1 MKKLRRVIYIVLI
14 HVLAIAG
21 VGAIV
26 WSYNHFSGWNKASKA
41 YSKNITKIS
50 KGMHVQEAR
59 SIMGE
64 FGMDEKYHAKV
75 SYQRRTSSNDT
86 TFVIV
91 LSYNDGD
98 HTDGSPVLFINP
110 ETARVEGIQ
119 LGIVF

>member
-1 MKKLRRVIYIVLI
+1 MKKLSKVVYVVLI
-14 HVLAIAG
+14 HVLAIIG

-26 WSYNHFSGWNKASKA
+26 CSYNHFSGWTKANKA
-41 YSKNITKIS
+41 YSKNITKIYE
-50 KGMHVQEAR
+50 GMNVQEAR
-59 SIMGE
+59 AAMGE

-75 SYQRRTSSNDT
+75 SYQRRTTSNDT

-98 HTDGSPVLFINP
+98 HTDGFPVLFINP

-119 LGIVF
+119 VGIVF